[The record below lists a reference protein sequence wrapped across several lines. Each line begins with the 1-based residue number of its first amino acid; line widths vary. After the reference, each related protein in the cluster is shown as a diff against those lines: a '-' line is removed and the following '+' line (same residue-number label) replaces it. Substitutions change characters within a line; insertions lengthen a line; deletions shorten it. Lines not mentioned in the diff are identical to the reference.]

1 MGLFGNLF
9 TESETKRDIE
19 KIIEN
24 DTNLRNE
31 IVNINKNLSSQVSNI
46 MMTSMQEMA
55 ADQSVTQ
62 QIRIKSVKAVGDVN
76 ITDIIQTVK
85 VKVNLSALQ
94 NTKLQNEMLEKIQ
107 SNLSQGLKEA
117 IENVQTK
124 ENIKGEQW
132 VSELAGFAN
141 NLVNTVAGGDLN
153 ENIKET
159 TRNTLNSENIQKTI
173 NEISTNVESNINNQ
187 TMAKISASFSA
198 DQNIEISDV
207 EAGANATISNVGQ
220 EVLAEQLLKSV
231 QDTGAAANLV
241 SDILGISKSFTERV
255 IKTEQK
261 VRDETKSTL
270 SGISDI
276 FQGQA
281 GIVGASVSMV
291 FSSLCFVMII
301 GLVLMK
307 GKQTGGGKLLP
318 DSFLNLLKFTKLSE
332 FQIILIIAIA
342 IILLLTMREN
352 FTKTEN
358 VVLKTENKYIYP
370 NGDKLC
376 LTNDKQLAGAFNLKI
391 INVDNKPNTVLV
403 EVGDKFLR
411 KVGDQILLRK
421 FDLFDKEMHD
431 FKINKLSETTFEL
444 SKDEIETITI
454 KDNCL
459 VLINSGD
466 KLKIDLE

>member
-9 TESETKRDIE
+9 TESETSRNIE
-19 KIIEN
+19 KLIEN

-55 ADQSVTQ
+55 AGQDITQ
-62 QIRIKSVKAVGDVN
+62 QIRIKGIKAKDDIN
-76 ITDIIQTVK
+76 INTITQTVK

-141 NLVNTVAGGDLN
+141 NLVNTVAGGDLD

-159 TRNTLNSENIQKTI
+159 TKNTLNSENIQKTI

-187 TMAKISASFSA
+187 TMAKIAASFSA
-198 DQNIEISDV
+198 DQAIEISDI
-207 EAGANATISNVGQ
+207 EAGANATISNVEQ
-220 EVLAEQLLKSV
+220 EVLVEQLLKSV
-231 QDTGAAANLV
+231 QDTGAGANLV

-261 VRDETKSTL
+261 VKDETKSTL

-281 GIVGASVSMV
+281 GIVGAIVSMV
-291 FSSLCFVMII
+291 ASSVCLSMIF
-301 GLVLMK
+301 GLVILK
-307 GKQTGGGKLLP
+307 GKQVGGG
-318 DSFLNLLKFTKLSE
+318 NLLKFTKLSE

-358 VVLKTENKYIYP
+358 VVLKNGNKYIYP

-376 LTNDKQLAGAFNLKI
+376 LTSDKQLAGAFNLKI
-391 INVDNKPNTVLV
+391 INVDNKPNTVLI

-411 KVGDQILLRK
+411 KVGDQLLLRK
-421 FDLFDKEMHD
+421 YDLFDKEMHD

-444 SKDEIETITI
+444 SKDEIETISI
-454 KDNCL
+454 KDECL